1 MRGRP
6 HRAVSRSGSRV
17 NHVRN
22 RIPFAAKLADLLRIH
37 IQGKRHLVSVF
48 GALRLHRRQIEPTA
62 RRRVQNAHQR
72 PLRIAIANLKSLHEL
87 SPLSRSAP
95 PALTRYCA
103 GSSSS
108 IISDKAAPA
117 GTIGKTL
124 ASGAQSNTNNSGSVE
139 RRNRSIWS
147 PVSLDTGYSR
157 TAS

>member
-1 MRGRP
+1 MD
-6 HRAVSRSGSRV
+6 
-17 NHVRN
+17 HVRN
-22 RIPFAAKLADLLRIH
+22 RIPFAAELADLLRIY
-37 IQGKRHLVSVF
+37 IQGKRHLVTVF
-48 GALRLHRRQIEPTA
+48 GAFRLHRRQIEPTA

-72 PLRIAIANLKSLHEL
+72 PLRIAIANLEGLHVL
-87 SPLSRSAP
+87 IPGVP
-95 PALTRYCA
+95 PAVTRYCA

-124 ASGAQSNTNNSGSVE
+124 ASGAQSNTNNSGSGE